1 MANLVFG
8 VKVVE
13 SLGKLGVALLVQP
26 TEGRFVL
33 LLLTLVTHNAQST
46 MIRDEVRKFLLLHL
60 LDYLMLLGQFLLA
73 LHAFL
78 AERTL
83 RAILDVA

>member
-1 MANLVFG
+1 
-8 VKVVE
+8 
-13 SLGKLGVALLVQP
+13 
-26 TEGRFVL
+26 
-33 LLLTLVTHNAQST
+33 
-46 MIRDEVRKFLLLHL
+46 MILDEVRKFLLLHL